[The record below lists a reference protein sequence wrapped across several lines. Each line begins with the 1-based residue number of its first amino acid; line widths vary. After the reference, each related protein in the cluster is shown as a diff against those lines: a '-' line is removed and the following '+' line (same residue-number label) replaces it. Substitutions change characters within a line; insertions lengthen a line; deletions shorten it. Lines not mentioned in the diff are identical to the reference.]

1 MNVIVLLDIRKGRL
15 TPLSQAT
22 LGHARRIATELAAP
36 ISAVCFADAPP
47 EHLPVGEVLQFQ
59 PPPDHCAPAEW
70 MAGAV
75 DLVLQSRSPFLLLMP
90 STRAFSE
97 VAGRLSARRSLSMLP
112 DVQLLEIRD
121 ESLVARRGVKDGAL
135 MEEWA
140 APLANT
146 IVTFASSA
154 ATGAPFEQANVPLVQ
169 SHDFSLK
176 TLANV
181 LSREAVRS
189 SHDHLPALDD
199 AKIVVAGGVGMGG
212 PEGFEQLRR
221 LCRMLGAALGAS
233 RSAVMQGW
241 ISAEH
246 QVGLSGKIIS
256 PAIYIACGISGS
268 VQHQMGMSG
277 ARTIVAINQ
286 DRAAPIFGMADIGLI
301 ADVHV
306 VLPKIIAQL

>member
-1 MNVIVLLDIRKGRL
+1 MNVIVLLDIRQGRL

-22 LGHARRIATELAAP
+22 LGHAQRIANELAAS

-47 EHLPVGEVLQFQ
+47 EHFSVGEVLHFQ
-59 PPPDHCAPAEW
+59 PPPDRCAPTEW

-97 VAGRLSARRSLSMLP
+97 VAGRLSARRTLSLLP
-112 DVQLLEIRD
+112 DVQSLEIRD

-135 MEEWA
+135 VAEWA

-146 IVTFASSA
+146 VATIASA
-154 ATGAPFEQANVPLVQ
+154 ATSAPFERADIPLVQ

-176 TLANV
+176 TLAHV
-181 LSREAVRS
+181 LSREALRS
-189 SHDHLPALDD
+189 SGDHLPALED

-221 LCRMLGAALGAS
+221 LCHALGAALGAS

-306 VLPKIIAQL
+306 VLPRIIAQL